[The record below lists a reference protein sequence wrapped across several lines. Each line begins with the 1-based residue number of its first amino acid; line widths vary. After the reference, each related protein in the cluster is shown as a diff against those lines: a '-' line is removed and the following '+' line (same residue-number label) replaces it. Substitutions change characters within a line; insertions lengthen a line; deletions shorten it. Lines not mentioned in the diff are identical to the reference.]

1 MTTIKYDFNHMPE
14 LTEESIKRIA
24 AISDEAID
32 YSEIA
37 PLGDEFFA
45 QAVKGGL
52 YKLKPQK
59 EKISVNID
67 KDVLL
72 WLKQGGKGYQTRINS
87 ILRKA
92 MLEAA
97 K

>member
-1 MTTIKYDFNHMPE
+1 MTTIKYDLNNLPE
-14 LTEESIKRIA
+14 LTGEDIKRIA

-32 YSEIA
+32 YSDIA
-37 PLGDEFFA
+37 PLDDEFFT
-45 QAVKGGL
+45 QAIRGGL

-72 WLKQGGKGYQTRINS
+72 WLKQSGKGYQTRINA

-92 MLEAA
+92 MLDTM